1 MCALYLTNGDSH
13 WYIFD
18 LVRDIGLGQ
27 QIEPHGSKKIILL
40 PFHLSGDS
48 DTKRGFGSIPSW
60 DILDHKW
67 DIGEK
72 QKLGK

>member
-1 MCALYLTNGDSH
+1 
-13 WYIFD
+13 
-18 LVRDIGLGQ
+18 
-27 QIEPHGSKKIILL
+27 LL